1 MTKTIPTFTAT
12 FSIGLQK
19 GYTQTLYTKEE
30 VITALQEYQN
40 KLIKDKEVYLSVRLT
55 ACDIVLS
62 GQIEPHLT
70 FDFINYPKFE
80 LPVKILKEAVIK
92 LAKSLMKT
100 FNQNRIVV
108 VFSDETI
115 MIENSTVINPKIKK
129 FSK

>member
-1 MTKTIPTFTAT
+1 MNKTFTAT

-40 KLIKDKEVYLSVRLT
+40 KLIKDKEVYLSARLT

-80 LPVKILKEAVIK
+80 LPIKTLKEAVIK

-100 FNQNRIVV
+100 FNQNRIVLI
-108 VFSDETI
+108 FRDETI
-115 MIENSTVINPKIKK
+115 MIENSTEVNPKIKK
-129 FSK
+129 Y

>member
-1 MTKTIPTFTAT
+1 MIKTIPTFTAT

-30 VITALQEYQN
+30 VTTALQEYQD
-40 KLIKDKEVYLSVRLT
+40 KLIKDKGMYLSARLT
-55 ACDIVLS
+55 TCEVVLS

-80 LPVKILKEAVIK
+80 LPIKTLKEAVLK

-100 FNQNRIVV
+100 FKQNRVVV
-108 VFSDETI
+108 VFSDDTI
-115 MIENSTVINPKIKK
+115 MIEIREEVDPRIVSLDK
-129 FSK
+129 